1 MKFVGK
7 IGEELE
13 KKAREG
19 EEKRREEIKKEI
31 RERLN
36 KEMEK
41 LRKEGRTYRVKINDM
56 EIEVPEGFEVVVTK
70 EGTVIRENTS
80 GKVVMLLEEVLQEII
95 AMREEGLDVKGAV
108 LAL

>member
-19 EEKRREEIKKEI
+19 EEKRREEIRKEI
-31 RERLN
+31 RERLS

-41 LRKEGRTYRVKINDM
+41 LRKEGRTYKVKINDM

-70 EGTVIRENTS
+70 EGIVLKENQDKEKTLIAEEILIKLEDIRKTVVEGI
-80 GKVVMLLEEVLQEII
+80 VVTT
-95 AMREEGLDVKGAV
+95 G
-108 LAL
+108 